1 MGRLPESVEQT
12 TEISL
17 YSIID
22 EPQPADPA
30 LAPPEP
36 DAGLRRGLGLV
47 SVTMMGFLTV
57 AILSDIAVIFT
68 QGLITGGPVVLI
80 WGYIGSLAAN
90 LIVAACLAEIC
101 SAFPTSGS
109 VYNWSAQVVPEKLAP
124 LASYTCGWFNY
135 FGYLATSSVVAL
147 TFSDF
152 LDSALIITMGSSY
165 GKDQQA
171 LWAIITSFSWASA
184 NIMRIE
190 EMGSFNTF
198 MGFLHGGT
206 IIVMVSAVLALPSQL
221 NSSHE
226 VFTNFHNETGISS
239 TSYVTAIGLLVPAY
253 CFLGYDAAAHLAD
266 ETANAEFNAPAS
278 IISTCLMTGVSGVLL
293 ILAMLYTALD
303 IDTVLGGRT
312 QNSMVNTFDIYL
324 PHEWAVV
331 LSWLVAA
338 NVYFAGLAGL
348 GVCSRVTLSLAKDSA
363 MPFSTYLT
371 RINPQFHSPL
381 YSIFFVAVASSL
393 LILLVLA
400 DKNEVAFNTLV
411 GLAVVGMQVSYAL
424 PIFFKLVYNP
434 KLPTT
439 PFSLGWMSPVLG
451 VMSCCWVFTLTVL
464 AFLPTRYPYTV
475 ENFNWA
481 FLVAIL
487 YGVLSALNWQ
497 FNSRHYFTGPPRVS
511 PERYKA
517 LGTSEGEIDVRQ
529 AFEIGDCAD
538 TEEID
543 IDAIGCRV
551 KSPLHSLEDYV
562 A

>member
-1 MGRLPESVEQT
+1 MGKPQSHDVEE

-17 YSIID
+17 YSVDERPREDSGGILPDID
-22 EPQPADPA
+22 T
-30 LAPPEP
+30 
-36 DAGLRRGLGLV
+36 GLRRGLGLV

-68 QGLITGGPVVLI
+68 QGLITGGPVVLF
-80 WGYIGSLAAN
+80 WGYIVSLAAN
-90 LIVAACLAEIC
+90 LVVATSLAEIC
-101 SAFPTSGS
+101 AAFPTSGS

-152 LDSALIITMGSSY
+152 LDSALIITVGQSY

-171 LWAIITSFSWASA
+171 LWAIITSFSWAAA
-184 NIMRIE
+184 NIMRID

-206 IIVMVSAVLALPSQL
+206 IIVMVAAVLALPSHL
-221 NSSHE
+221 NSSKE
-226 VFTNFHNETGISS
+226 VFTHFHNETGISS
-239 TSYVTAIGLLVPAY
+239 SSYVSAIGLLVPAY

-266 ETANAEFNAPAS
+266 ETTNAEFNAPAS
-278 IISTCLMTGVSGVLL
+278 IISTCLMTGISGVLL
-293 ILAMLYTALD
+293 ILALLYTALD
-303 IDTVLGGRT
+303 IDAVLSGAT
-312 QNSMVNTFDIYL
+312 QNSMVNTFNIYL

-331 LSWLVAA
+331 LSWLVTV

-348 GVCSRVTLSLAKDSA
+348 GVCSRVTLSFAKDCA
-363 MPFSTYLT
+363 MPFSALLKY
-371 RINPQFHSPL
+371 ISPYFSSPL
-381 YSIFFVAVASSL
+381 YSIFFVAIASSL

-424 PIFFKLVYNP
+424 PILFKLIYQP
-434 KLPTT
+434 KLPST
-439 PFSLGWMSPVLG
+439 PFSLGRMSPVLG
-451 VMSCCWVFTLTVL
+451 IFSCCWIFTLTIL
-464 AFLPTRYPYTV
+464 AFLPTRYPYTI

-481 FLVAIL
+481 FLVAIF
-487 YGVLSALNWQ
+487 YGIISTLNWQ
-497 FNSRHYFTGPPRVS
+497 FNSRHFFTGPARIF
-511 PERYKA
+511 PERYKV
-517 LGTSEGEIDVRQ
+517 LGTAEAETDSRQSFVID
-529 AFEIGDCAD
+529 EYTD
-538 TEEID
+538 TEVVD
-543 IDAIGCRV
+543 INSINSKI